1 MSIAG
6 KLFCV
11 PINTAQQALR
21 VDRLP
26 SHYLHCGRCPPA
38 TQGQRTDML
47 NELRPLTFCRDDA
60 MYGIRV
66 CIWSDSVH
74 ADPNDAGNVS

>member
-1 MSIAG
+1 MKNRSSLLVVAPNMPMHPTVQRSLSSSGIRAAG
-6 KLFCV
+6 
-11 PINTAQQALR
+11 
-21 VDRLP
+21 D
-26 SHYLHCGRCPPA
+26 
-38 TQGQRTDML
+38 GQRYTDML

-66 CIWSDSVH
+66 CIWSDSVP